1 VINVQDIATALKS
14 AIKSWEVSKE
24 INTMQEP
31 DKAQA
36 LPTDAPVTVKWTGAV
51 PTYKDPVSHRIFNY
65 IRENQGLTAP
75 QYADTL
81 SKAGLIHSSVSSYI
95 FQMLKSNLLY
105 ADENKRL
112 YTKYTEYKTPKQIK
126 PTPKKAKPPPKRKA
140 KAKAKPTTVSVP
152 QTVTLA
158 TPAPAVVR
166 TAHVQQKI
174 DSIDQ
179 DVEKIMATINLRT
192 AYALFF
198 ILKKMFKE

>member
-1 VINVQDIATALKS
+1 MNIMQDIATALKS
-14 AIKSWEVSKE
+14 AIKDWEITKE
-24 INTMQEP
+24 ASDMRS
-31 DKAQA
+31 
-36 LPTDAPVTVKWTGAV
+36 TDAPVEHKWDGAI
-51 PTYKDPVSHRIFNY
+51 PTKESSVAHRIFTY
-65 IRENQGLTAP
+65 VRDNQGMTT
-75 QYADTL
+75 QEYVQKL
-81 SKAGLIHSSVSSYI
+81 SDKGLIVSSVGSYI

-105 ADENKRL
+105 ADADRKI
-112 YTKYTEYKTPKQIK
+112 YTKYTEYKTPTQIK
-126 PTPKKAKPPPKRKA
+126 PKPKKAKPPPKRKA

-158 TPAPAVVR
+158 TPAPAAVR
-166 TAHVQQKI
+166 TVAIQQKI

>member
-51 PTYKDPVSHRIFNY
+51 PTYKDPVSHRIFKY
-65 IRENQGLTAP
+65 VRENQGLTAP
-75 QYADTL
+75 QYAAKL
-81 SKAGLIHSSVSSYI
+81 SQMGLIPSSVSSYI

-105 ADENKRL
+105 ADADKKI
-112 YTKYTEYKTPKQIK
+112 YTKYTEYKSPTQIK
-126 PTPKKAKPPPKRKA
+126 PKPKKAKPQSKRKV
-140 KAKAKPTTVSVP
+140 KATPATISVP
-152 QTVTLA
+152 ETVVLA
-158 TPAPAVVR
+158 TPAPAAVR
-166 TAHVQQKI
+166 TVAIQQKI

-198 ILKKMFKE
+198 TLKKMFKE

>member
-14 AIKSWEVSKE
+14 AIKDWEITKE
-24 INTMQEP
+24 ASDMRS
-31 DKAQA
+31 
-36 LPTDAPVTVKWTGAV
+36 TDAPVTVKWTGAV

-112 YTKYTEYKTPKQIK
+112 YTKYTEYKSPAQIK
-126 PTPKKAKPPPKRKA
+126 PKPKKAKPQSKSKVKA
-140 KAKAKPTTVSVP
+140 TPATISVP
-152 QTVTLA
+152 ETVVLA
-158 TPAPAVVR
+158 TPAPAAVHTV
-166 TAHVQQKI
+166 AIQQKI